1 MSRHAPFALRIL
13 FANLWCFKPLLY
25 LACRLMG
32 GELNA
37 LVRTTVAF
45 TQMQGSDAFNVM
57 PPNPHM
63 ICNVR
68 VNCGETTESV
78 MARLK
83 KVIGDEKV
91 ALDMPFGR
99 DPSPV
104 SVFGDKPWK
113 RIEQAVHMEYPG
125 TVVTPYLMLASSDSW
140 NYSAVS
146 DHVYRFSP
154 MPMSKE
160 ERGMIHGNNERI
172 PLRSIESI
180 VSFYMRL
187 IRMC

>member
-1 MSRHAPFALRIL
+1 
-13 FANLWCFKPLLY
+13 
-25 LACRLMG
+25 
-32 GELNA
+32 
-37 LVRTTVAF
+37 
-45 TQMQGSDAFNVM
+45 
-57 PPNPHM
+57 
-63 ICNVR
+63 
-68 VNCGETTESV
+68 
-78 MARLK
+78 
-83 KVIGDEKV
+83 
-91 ALDMPFGR
+91 
-99 DPSPV
+99 
-104 SVFGDKPWK
+104 
-113 RIEQAVHMEYPG
+113 MEYPG